1 MKKLYATIN
10 QLERMWETFEDD
22 DPNALSKFCLAEE
35 ERREKEKEDYM
46 EKEGSIRTFSRTK
59 RKLEAGRKIS
69 IQEWYC
75 CIQMREEL
83 GLEYEDL
90 LELLRENL
98 YK

>member
-46 EKEGSIRTFSRTK
+46 EKEGFNRTYSRTK
-59 RKLEAGRKIS
+59 RKLQAGKEITM
-69 IQEWYC
+69 QEWYC

-83 GLEYEDL
+83 GLSHEDL
-90 LELLRENL
+90 IRLLQENL